1 MAQVNKALGYERRGY
16 LLLLVN
22 KQTNLIRENQT
33 VPGLGRP
40 VGHELVAGH
49 SHRPGKEIGAWLVI
63 PSFSAK
69 HKVGLL
75 QNLRTEPAP
84 SLKHPA
90 TQVSGSSPWL
100 QLVP

>member
-22 KQTNLIRENQT
+22 KQTNLISENQT

-40 VGHELVAGH
+40 IGHQLVAGNGYGP
-49 SHRPGKEIGAWLVI
+49 SLKICACPVI
-63 PSFSAK
+63 RCFPAK

-75 QNLRTEPAP
+75 QYLPCLFTICQALEQKPVKPRLAL
-84 SLKHPA
+84 S
-90 TQVSGSSPWL
+90 
-100 QLVP
+100 